1 MKMILTNNE
10 ILHVKSDWYKTYIL
24 SAPNNLD
31 GARAVMK
38 IRDIKTDKVLCEP
51 ECVIV
56 GNNITVHIPWEL
68 SANIPRNISK
78 AYYDM
83 FIVIPLDKGTI
94 QYKVVMG
101 EFKIIHDASMHK

>member
-1 MKMILTNNE
+1 MILTINE
-10 ILHVKSDWYKTYIL
+10 ILHVKSDWYKVYVL

-51 ECVIV
+51 ECVIE

-83 FIVIPLDKGTI
+83 FIVIPLEKGTI